1 MQIKKIVFALGL
13 IYLGLN
19 STPASAQ
26 AVLACGERADVIQ
39 ELTSQFSEKPVSMG
53 LTNEGSILEMFVSQD
68 RTFSVVVTQ
77 PSGVSCL
84 VASGSSWENL
94 KYALAGLKI

>member
-68 RTFSVVVTQ
+68 RTFVTQ

-94 KYALAGLKI
+94 KSALAGFKI